1 MSTQRNWAA
10 NSTTKTTEASR
21 TGSVDVRRRVF
32 EELVEKAL
40 QRLPEEFRQA
50 LDNLAIVVEDWP
62 DPEMVEE
69 ITGDPEEVIYG
80 LFTGTPLPERRL
92 EDSGDLPPV
101 IALYQGPLEE
111 DFPDQS
117 ELTREVET
125 TLIHEL
131 AHFMGFDEDEVRKYG
146 YE

>member
-1 MSTQRNWAA
+1 M
-10 NSTTKTTEASR
+10 
-21 TGSVDVRRRVF
+21 RRRAF

-40 QRLPEEFRQA
+40 LRLPEECRRV
-50 LDNLAIVVEDWP
+50 LGNLAIVVEDWP
-62 DPEMVEE
+62 DPELVAE
-69 ITGDPEEVIYG
+69 ITGDPEEVLYG

-111 DFPDQS
+111 DFPDLG
-117 ELTREVET
+117 ELAREVET
-125 TLIHEL
+125 TLVHEL
-131 AHFMGFDEDEVRKYG
+131 AHFMGFDEDAVKKYG